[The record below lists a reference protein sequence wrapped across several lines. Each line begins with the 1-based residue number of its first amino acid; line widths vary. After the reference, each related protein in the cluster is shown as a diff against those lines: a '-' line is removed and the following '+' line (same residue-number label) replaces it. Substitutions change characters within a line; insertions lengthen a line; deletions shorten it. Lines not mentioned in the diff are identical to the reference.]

1 MNTIF
6 SFLIQVA
13 VTLIAA
19 ALIMAYFRP
28 YLRRIL
34 VDLCGTEERAN
45 FWAAFTNILLIGMPV
60 ILSLNFMPDATDAQG
75 LFFEIVRKLSGNLI
89 GFLFALT
96 CTGGIISFFAL
107 FAPRTK
113 AETK

>member
-107 FAPRTK
+107 FAPRPK
-113 AETK
+113 AEAK

>member
-1 MNTIF
+1 MNTIV
-6 SFLIQVA
+6 SFLIEVA
-13 VTLIAA
+13 ITAVAASLIV
-19 ALIMAYFRP
+19 MYFRP
-28 YLRRIL
+28 HLRRIL
-34 VDLCGTEERAN
+34 VDLCGTEDRAN
-45 FWAAFTNILLIGMPV
+45 FWTVFTNILLIGMPV

-107 FAPRTK
+107 FAPRPK
-113 AETK
+113 AEAK